1 MAAGKIKTLYLCQQ
15 CGHESPKWMGRC
27 PACGQWNSMVEETRV
42 ATARTSATVKTGMI
56 KSVPLSSVAIER
68 FERIDTGIGELNRVL
83 GGGMVPGSVVLFG
96 GEPGIGKSTLALQ
109 LIGSLSRLPV
119 LYISGEESPG
129 QIRMRADRLGTNSG
143 NCNILADTSLTNI
156 IDTIQT
162 EKPGLVIIDSIQ
174 TIWFEALESP
184 AGSVSQVRE
193 CTSRLLQT
201 AKSLNIPL
209 VLIGHITK
217 EGNLAGPKVL
227 EHLVDVVL
235 LFEGDNQYTYRVL
248 RSMKNR
254 FGSTSEI
261 GIFEMSGQGLKEIT
275 NPSGILIFT
284 HQEAL
289 PGVAIGT
296 SVDGFRPF
304 LIEIQALTSSA
315 VYGTPQRSVTGF
327 DLRRLNML
335 LAVLEKKA
343 GFKLSSKDVF
353 LNLAGGLRVDDTGLD
368 MAVAAAILSS
378 NFDTALDGKTCFA
391 GEIGLTGEI
400 RPVQRLEQRAT
411 EAAKMGFSR
420 IFLPSHNKNST
431 ELARVKIEKVFVTR
445 IEEMVK
451 MLFR

>member
-1 MAAGKIKTLYLCQQ
+1 MPVGKLKTVYFCQQ
-15 CGHESPKWMGRC
+15 CGHESPKWLGKC
-27 PACGQWNSMVEETRV
+27 PGCGQWNSLVEETRV
-42 ATARTSATVKTGMI
+42 QSAKVHLPATGGSNRSIALADVEAGGVSRT
-56 KSVPLSSVAIER
+56 
-68 FERIDTGIGELNRVL
+68 DTRIGELNRVL
-83 GGGMVPGSVVLFG
+83 GGGLVPGSVVLFG

-109 LIGSLSRLPV
+109 LIGALNPLPV

-129 QIRMRADRLGTNSG
+129 QIKLRADRLKVQSD
-143 NCNILADTSLTNI
+143 NCRLLADTSLTNI
-156 IDTIQT
+156 LDVIRT

-174 TIWFEALESP
+174 TIWFEAIESP

-193 CTSRLLQT
+193 CTARLLQL
-201 AKSLNIPL
+201 AKTLNIPL
-209 VLIGHITK
+209 ILIGHITK

-235 LFEGDNQYTYRVL
+235 LFEGDSQFTYRVL

-261 GIFEMSGQGLKEIT
+261 GIFEMSASGLREIA

-289 PGVAIGT
+289 PGVAIGV

-304 LIEIQALTSSA
+304 LIEIQALASSA

-368 MAVAAAILSS
+368 MAVAASVLSS
-378 NFDTALDGKTCFA
+378 NFDVALDGKTCFA

-400 RPVQRLEQRAT
+400 RPVQRLEQRVA
-411 EAAKMGFSR
+411 EAAKMGFTR
-420 IFLPSHNKNST
+420 IFLPSHNKNVP
-431 ELARVKIEKVFVTR
+431 ELAKIKIEKVFVSR
-445 IEEMVK
+445 VEEMVRL
-451 MLFR
+451 LFR

>member
-1 MAAGKIKTLYLCQQ
+1 MAVGKIKTLYLCQQ
-15 CGHESPKWMGRC
+15 CGHESPKWLGRC
-27 PACGQWNSMVEETRV
+27 PSCGQWNTLVEETR
-42 ATARTSATVKTGMI
+42 ATKTRTSSVNPSGI
-56 KSVPLSSVAIER
+56 IRSVPLSSVAIER

-109 LIGSLSRLPV
+109 LIGSLSRLSV

-156 IDTIQT
+156 LDTIHT

-193 CTSRLLQT
+193 CTSRLLHV
-201 AKSLNIPL
+201 AKNLNIPL

-261 GIFEMSGQGLKEIT
+261 GIFEMSGQGLKEIM

-368 MAVAAAILSS
+368 MAVAASILSS

-400 RPVQRLEQRAT
+400 RPVQRLEQRAA

-420 IFLPSHNKNST
+420 IFLPSHNKNSA
-431 ELARVKIEKVFVTR
+431 ELTRIKIEKVFVTR
-445 IEEMVK
+445 VEEMVK
-451 MLFR
+451 MLFQ